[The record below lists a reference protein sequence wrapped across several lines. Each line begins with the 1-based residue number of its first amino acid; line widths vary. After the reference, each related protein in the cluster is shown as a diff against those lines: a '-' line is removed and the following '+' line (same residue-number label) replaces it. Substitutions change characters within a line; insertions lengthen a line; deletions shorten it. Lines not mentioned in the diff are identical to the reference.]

1 MKLTT
6 KGRFAV
12 TAMLD
17 IAMNAGEACSPIPIA
32 QVAQRQQISLTYLE
46 QIFCRLRRA
55 GLVESTRGPGG
66 GYRLAAPAA
75 EITIERIINAVD
87 ENMDT
92 TQCGGEGTCQ
102 GGAACLTHHLW
113 EDLNNVIERFLS
125 GVTLESLV
133 LAAEKKR
140 SGHVQTVPAVIP
152 VTSSA
157 HSERVKTKKS
167 LAKSTKAAK
176 AVKEAQQATSAK
188 TAQSVTQ
195 EF

>member
-17 IAMNAGEACSPIPIA
+17 LAMQTQACGSPIPIA
-32 QVAQRQQISLTYLE
+32 QIAERQKISLPYLE

-66 GYRLAAPAA
+66 GYRLAEPAGA
-75 EITIERIINAVD
+75 VSIDRIILAVD

-102 GGAACLTHHLW
+102 GGTSCLTHHLW
-113 EDLNNVIERFLS
+113 EDLNNVIERFLA
-125 GVTLESLV
+125 GITLADLV
-133 LAAEKKR
+133 KEAEEHRREDGR
-140 SGHVQTVPAVIP
+140 STVPAVIP
-152 VTSSA
+152 V
-157 HSERVKTKKS
+157 RKS
-167 LAKSTKAAK
+167 GARTNHQAA
-176 AVKEAQQATSAK
+176 
-188 TAQSVTQ
+188 
-195 EF
+195 

>member
-17 IAMNAGEACSPIPIA
+17 IAMNAGEARSPIPIA
-32 QVAQRQQISLTYLE
+32 QVAQRQKISLTYLE

-55 GLVESTRGPGG
+55 GLVESARGPGG
-66 GYRLAAPAA
+66 GYRLAAPAS

-133 LAAEKKR
+133 KAANR
-140 SGHVQTVPAVIP
+140 HPGQVQTVPAVIP
-152 VTSSA
+152 VRGSPSQQ
-157 HSERVKTKKS
+157 RKKDKTK
-167 LAKSTKAAK
+167 AGRAR
-176 AVKEAQQATSAK
+176 K
-188 TAQSVTQ
+188 TATRAASDL
-195 EF
+195 